1 MRNINKIIIH
11 CSDSDIDSHDD
22 ISVIDR
28 WHKERG
34 WAGVG
39 YHYFIQSNGNIQVGR
54 DIRDV
59 GAHAYGHNGDSIG
72 ICLHGRNKFTE
83 SQFKMLAML
92 IKYYTKEFSIK
103 EVEGHCHYDSTK
115 TCPNFDVNWFKKKYL

>member
-103 EVEGHCHYDSTK
+103 EVEGHYHYDSNK